1 MPVRPGGEPSPVI
14 NLTEARVGHYVGR
27 IRHAWQRQVD
37 SIIETG
43 RLLIEAKRELPGGF
57 QAMIE
62 EQLPFGARAAQM
74 LMKIAGNPVLA
85 DAQYVSHLPPSW
97 GTLYELTQLPQD
109 LLREWILDGT
119 IHPQLERKEVAMLN
133 RPAQTHELAAA
144 PADPSDTKPRVYVP
158 GGKTVAD
165 LCREAAL
172 LQAQGATPKEAAEMV
187 DISDR
192 TYREGWT
199 IVQLAERADLGE
211 RDAELARSALA
222 EMNETRRTHK
232 PFLRIIPLADRIWGK
247 KAQRDDA
254 SRQRR
259 IEEFRHA
266 VTFLA
271 ETCARAGDIN
281 IPHLP
286 AEDIT
291 AAVKQIGEAIASLR
305 QLIKRIK
312 E

>member
-1 MPVRPGGEPSPVI
+1 MPVRTGGEPSSVI
-14 NLTEARVGHYVGR
+14 SLTEARVGHYVGR
-27 IRHAWQRQVD
+27 IRSAWQRQVD
-37 SIIETG
+37 SIVETG
-43 RLLIEAKRELPGGF
+43 RLLSEAKRELPGGF
-57 QAMIE
+57 LAMIE
-62 EQLPFGARAAQM
+62 EQLPFGARTAQM
-74 LMKIAGNPVLA
+74 LMKIADNPVLT

-119 IHPQLERKEVAMLN
+119 IHPQLERREVAMLN
-133 RPAQTHELAAA
+133 RPAHEIELAAA
-144 PADPSDTKPRVYVP
+144 PAGTTDGKPRVYVP
-158 GGKTVAD
+158 GGKTIAD
-165 LCREAAL
+165 LCREAAQ
-172 LQAQGATPKEAAEMV
+172 LQAQGATPKEAAEMA

-199 IVQLAERADLGE
+199 IVQLAERTDLGE
-211 RDAELARSALA
+211 RDTELARSALT

-232 PFLRIIPLADRIWGK
+232 PFIKIMPLADRIWGK
-247 KAQRDDA
+247 KSIRDDA

-291 AAVKQIGEAIASLR
+291 AAVKQISEAIASLR
-305 QLIKRIK
+305 QLSKRIQ